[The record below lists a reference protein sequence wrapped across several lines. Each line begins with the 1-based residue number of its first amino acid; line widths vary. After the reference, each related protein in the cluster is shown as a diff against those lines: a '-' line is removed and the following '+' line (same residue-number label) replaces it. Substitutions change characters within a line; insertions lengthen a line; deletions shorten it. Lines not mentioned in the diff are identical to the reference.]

1 VESKALPKP
10 KKVRNDKDRGWRF
23 RWLFFILQ
31 VVLLTLLWLWKMTYG
46 ANIESIIVV
55 YLLSTVIVLFALY
68 LLDRRAATAAL
79 EVLSPV

>member
-1 VESKALPKP
+1 MPKP

-68 LLDRRAATAAL
+68 LLDRRAAAAAL
-79 EVLSPV
+79 EVLSTV